1 MTAMPREIPSE
12 RPFQTLWYYFARST
26 SCRRWLWD
34 AKFEILHGDRHDLFH
49 LFKRLMYA
57 DSCEKLDE
65 LYEAGIQSDVVK
77 SRGVTIRY
85 PHDTIRIAIL
95 ESRYDT
101 YRDTW

>member
-1 MTAMPREIPSE
+1 MCVRVSPRK
-12 RPFQTLWYYFARST
+12 LNYST
-26 SCRRWLWD
+26 FSMIVLQ
-34 AKFEILHGDRHDLFH
+34 ILGVSVFTFL
-49 LFKRLMYA
+49 LCMWNNINLVLA
-57 DSCEKLDE
+57 IL
-65 LYEAGIQSDVVK
+65 